1 MKSMKAR
8 SRLGTQAL
16 DVTAS
21 SAVHGKDVEE
31 AGKKKEESLIG
42 LISNAHKRK
51 PKWMQ
56 RKGGHRPQ
64 TSLFIGE
71 QPSDNSRR
79 PSVQPSQGAAISKHG
94 TMVFHDSASPSP
106 SPRDHSNH
114 SGHHYGGGAYSNE
127 RRATRPDEFPTLG
140 QRASHSRQHSPHSPT
155 KSKASAADSYLKQLA
170 D

>member
-1 MKSMKAR
+1 MGTEKKGKDESFLRSMKAR
-8 SRLGTQAL
+8 SRLGTQGL

-21 SAVHGKDVEE
+21 SALQKVEE
-31 AGKKKEESLIG
+31 NGKNKEESLIG

-79 PSVQPSQGAAISKHG
+79 PSVLP
-94 TMVFHDSASPSP
+94 
-106 SPRDHSNH
+106 
-114 SGHHYGGGAYSNE
+114 
-127 RRATRPDEFPTLG
+127 
-140 QRASHSRQHSPHSPT
+140 
-155 KSKASAADSYLKQLA
+155 
-170 D
+170 